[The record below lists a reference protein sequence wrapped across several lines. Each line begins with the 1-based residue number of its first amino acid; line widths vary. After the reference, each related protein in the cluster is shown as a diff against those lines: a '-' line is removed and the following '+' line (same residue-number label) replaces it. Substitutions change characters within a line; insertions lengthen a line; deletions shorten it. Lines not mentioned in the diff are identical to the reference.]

1 MEQKR
6 NTEQMSDI
14 VRNNKMAKFAHWM
27 DVIVVIALISL
38 ETISG
43 KRSVLTFLLAA
54 VIGVIPLIAEE
65 IFWHGNKETPAIK
78 HLVAI
83 GYAVF
88 YTFILYTTSNQLVFI
103 FVIPMILLVSIF
115 NDAKYTIMIN
125 TGVVLESIIYVAI
138 GATTGKLGYLGTDY
152 GLLQIATMIMIGI
165 YSYFTAKTLN
175 ENAEQKISRV
185 SEAQSETETVLQNIS
200 NLSAELKRG
209 IEDINGELAKLNAA
223 SKITGN
229 AMQQVSSGATDTADA
244 VQNQLEQTTAI
255 QEKVELANDA
265 ATHITENMQQTLDV
279 LDNGKRDVELLVR
292 TVELSVQN
300 GVEVAEKLET
310 LDGYIEQMNSIV
322 ELISDIAS
330 QTGLLALNA
339 SIEAAR
345 AGEAGRGFSVVAT
358 EISGMATRTNEATS
372 NITQLI
378 TNVSGA
384 IREVVSV
391 VQQMIDGINEEK
403 QSTENTAAS
412 FDSIQENTHSI
423 RDNINSLANHIA
435 ELKRANNEIMGTI
448 QTISAISQEVSAHA
462 SETLTAQ
469 EDNEN
474 ILEEIA
480 AKMQKLV
487 DLTSK

>member
-1 MEQKR
+1 MKQKNGEQIS
-6 NTEQMSDI
+6 EI
-14 VRNNKMAKFAHWM
+14 VRNNKMVKFAHWL

-38 ETISG
+38 ETISY
-43 KRSVLTFLLAA
+43 KRSVPTFFIAA
-54 VIGVIPLIAEE
+54 VIGLISPVLEE
-65 IFWHGNKETPAIK
+65 VFWRKDKETPAIK
-78 HLVAI
+78 HLVAV
-83 GYAVF
+83 GYAIF
-88 YTFILYTTSNQLVFI
+88 YSYILFTTSNQFVYV

-115 NDAKYTIMIN
+115 NDARYTLIIN
-125 TGVVLESIIYVAI
+125 VGVVLESIIYVAI

-152 GLLQIATMIMIGI
+152 GLLQISTMIMVGI

-175 ENAEQKISRV
+175 ENAEQKINRV

-200 NLSAELKRG
+200 KLSTELKRG
-209 IEDINGELAKLNAA
+209 IEDINGELSKLSTA
-223 SKITGN
+223 SRTTGN
-229 AMQQVSSGATDTADA
+229 AMQQVSSGTADTAEA
-244 VQNQLEQTTAI
+244 VQNQLQQTTAI
-255 QEKVELANDA
+255 QEKVELASDA
-265 ATHITENMQQTLDV
+265 AAHITENMQQTFTV
-279 LDNGKRDVELLVR
+279 LDNGKRDVELLVQ
-292 TVELSVQN
+292 TVEFSVQN
-300 GVEVAEKLET
+300 GVEVAEKLQT

-372 NITQLI
+372 NIAQLI
-378 TNVSGA
+378 GNVSGA

-412 FDSIQENTHSI
+412 FDSIQENTYSI
-423 RDNINSLANHIA
+423 RDNIDSLANHIG
-435 ELKRANNEIMGTI
+435 ELKRANNEIMDTI

-462 SETLTAQ
+462 NETLTAQ
-469 EDNEN
+469 EDNGT

-480 AKMQKLV
+480 EKMQKLV
-487 DLTSK
+487 DLTGN